1 MLLNR
6 GGFIMKRL
14 YAALGGVVLALSI
27 FFQGSAFTTTAMSA
41 VPAEYTVK
49 ESDFLSSSSTFQMI
63 KYP

>member
-1 MLLNR
+1 
-6 GGFIMKRL
+6 MKRL